1 MAIYVTRW
9 ITANPIEGVNR
20 IYGLNQLMAEDMVKC
35 LGYNAKVI
43 KYRGNEGSC
52 YKYCVEV
59 PSGLFLIFGKGDK
72 IEIFLNYPDQQLVYM
87 IEKV

>member
-9 ITANPIEGVNR
+9 IKTDPIEGVNR
-20 IYGLNQLMAEDMVKC
+20 IYGLNYLMANDMVKC
-35 LGYNAKVI
+35 LGYNAKVL
-43 KYRGNEGSC
+43 KYKDNENSG

-59 PSGLFLIFGKGDK
+59 PSGLFMIFGRGDK
-72 IEIFLNYPDQQLVYM
+72 IEIFLNYPNQQLVYM

>member
-9 ITANPIEGVNR
+9 IKTDPIEGVNR
-20 IYGLNQLMAEDMVKC
+20 IFGLNYLMANDIVKC
-35 LGYNAKVI
+35 LGYSAKML
-43 KYRGNEGSC
+43 KYKDNENSG
-52 YKYCVEV
+52 YKYGVEV
-59 PSGLFLIFGKGDK
+59 PSGLFMIFGRGDK

>member
-9 ITANPIEGVNR
+9 IRSDPIEAVNR
-20 IYGLNQLMAEDMVKC
+20 IYGLNRPISEDIVKC
-35 LGYNAKVI
+35 LGYSAKVI
-43 KYRGNEGSC
+43 KYRDNEYSC

-59 PSGLFLIFGKGDK
+59 PSGLFMIFGRGDK
-72 IEIFLNYPDQQLVYM
+72 IEILLNYPSQQLVCM